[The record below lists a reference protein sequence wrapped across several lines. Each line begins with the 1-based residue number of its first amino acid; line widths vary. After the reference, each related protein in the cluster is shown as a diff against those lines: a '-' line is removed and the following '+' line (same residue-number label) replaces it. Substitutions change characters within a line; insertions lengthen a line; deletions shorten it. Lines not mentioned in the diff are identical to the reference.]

1 MEITMKFKNVTKMTV
16 VSLAISFLSTS
27 VFAAYSD
34 PWLPGWESQTGYT
47 SQFWGLNAVESAEPG
62 QPLTPDI
69 YSNNIYGNATATW
82 TNHTSSMV
90 GWTATSMGQNPSW
103 AKGFY
108 GGMVDSSGGFFDIDA
123 SIDTGS
129 ETGDI
134 LAFVQYDWY
143 AYSGADVS
151 ASIAGAT
158 EITPVDYYD
167 YQIGMSG
174 SGNPWM
180 RSTQV
185 FELTSN
191 PGSIDLSFSGSGF
204 VTMIDSFSVTTAVG
218 DASALVPTQMPVP
231 EPATIAMLGFG
242 GLVALRRRKK

>member
-1 MEITMKFKNVTKMTV
+1 MKLKNVQRMTV
-16 VSLAISFLSTS
+16 VLLAVSFLSTS

-47 SQFWGLNAVESAEPG
+47 SQFWGLNAVEGAEPE

-69 YSNNIYGNATATW
+69 YSNNIYGNATASW
-82 TNHTSSMV
+82 TNHASGMV
-90 GWTATSMGQNPSW
+90 GWTETSHGQHPVW
-103 AKGFY
+103 ANGMY
-108 GGMVDSSGGFFDIDA
+108 GGMLAATGGFWDIGA
-123 SIDTGS
+123 SVNTGS
-129 ETGDI
+129 VSGSI

-143 AYSGADVS
+143 AYSGSDIT

-158 EITPVDYYD
+158 DVTPVGYYD

-174 SGNPWM
+174 SGNPYM
-180 RSTQV
+180 RSTQI

-191 PGSIDLSFSGSGF
+191 PGSLDVVFNATGSI
-204 VTMIDSFSVTTAVG
+204 TMIDSFSVTTAVG

-242 GLVALRRRKK
+242 GLAALRRRKK